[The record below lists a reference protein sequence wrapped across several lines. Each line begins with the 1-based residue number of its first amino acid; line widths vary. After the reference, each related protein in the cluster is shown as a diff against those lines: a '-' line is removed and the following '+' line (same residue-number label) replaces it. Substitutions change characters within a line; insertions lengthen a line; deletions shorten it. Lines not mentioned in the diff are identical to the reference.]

1 MVELLVAS
9 GMPKPAA
16 GLVTELLT
24 RLDAALAKHHPNLH
38 RRLNKGASAA
48 GLAKL
53 EKVAGARLPEAFAA
67 FLRWHDGAPS
77 EIRLLDGMCWLDAK
91 RCASTKAMMDSIVT
105 DGHYASWVEDE
116 WWSTGWV
123 PFADDESGYGNL
135 VVDLRGSFGGTPGQV
150 LRAAAKDGYRAILAP
165 SFAAWLES
173 FTQIAEKD
181 LFERDSYDELTLRFG
196 SAADAVFKKRK
207 GYPRVTEP
215 RPVDVAF
222 DSGPSEQP
230 NVRECWPQDVPTS
243 ARWLTSGDKH
253 WLIALA
259 GKTVS
264 TWTGTSASSL
274 ARQDSKAK
282 NEDAAST
289 AFDQALRKK
298 LSAGFIFGVPSAS
311 TAKRGDLVCALDIGD
326 GSNAEFIDVSPDGR
340 TLALA
345 SILRDAKGARL
356 SLVEIETG
364 RRRELHRFEPGG
376 RQTFV
381 HRIAFDSA
389 GARLFVQLNA
399 QLWQV
404 AISSGATKLLADIE
418 SPRQTSELFNPHVS
432 RFDIDAKRERM
443 LVLDH
448 AGIHVYE
455 LAAAGLG
462 ERRLKIP
469 VKRGTSEY
477 RELALSPSGKLLAA
491 VHRSRAHIYGHD
503 DAAHDTTN
511 EIQIWSVDEAKLLR
525 GLPYGDDDYIRG
537 LGVSPDD
544 RLLLVGDY
552 RNVKARD
559 IVTGERRFSREGRE
573 WAYSP
578 DGSQLALGRCG
589 TRIEVRSSKT
599 GRKSWATDPTRLW
612 ATPYA
617 EIQDIQRLGF
627 SADGRRLFEGGGSG
641 RVYVWAV

>member
-1 MVELLVAS
+1 MA
-9 GMPKPAA
+9 KAA
-16 GLVTELLT
+16 VGSVTELLT
-24 RLDAALAKHHPNLH
+24 RLDAALAKHHPKLQ

-48 GLAKL
+48 ALAKL
-53 EKVAGARLPEAFAA
+53 EKVAGARLPEAFTA

-91 RCASTKAMMDSIVT
+91 RCASIKAMMDGIIAE
-105 DGHYASWVEDE
+105 GHYASWAEDE

-123 PFADDESGYGNL
+123 PFADDESGYGSL

-150 LRAAAKDGYRAILAP
+150 LRAAAKDGYRAIVAP

-173 FTQIAEKD
+173 FTHIAEKD
-181 LFERDSYDELTLRFG
+181 LFECDADDETTLLFG
-196 SAADAVFKKRK
+196 SAAEAVFAKRK
-207 GYPRVTEP
+207 GYPRVAEP
-215 RPVDVAF
+215 RPVQVVF
-222 DSGPSEQP
+222 DAGPSEAS
-230 NVRECWPQDVPTS
+230 NVRARWPEDVPTS
-243 ARWLTSGDKH
+243 ARWLTCGDKH

-264 TWTGTSASSL
+264 TWTGTSASEL

-311 TAKRGDLVCALDIGD
+311 TAKRGELVCALDVGD
-326 GSNAEFIDVSPDGR
+326 GSNAEFIDVSPDGQS
-340 TLALA
+340 LALA
-345 SILRDAKGARL
+345 SMFNDAQGARL

-364 RRRELHRFEPGG
+364 RRRELHRFEAGG

-399 QLWQV
+399 QLWQIAV
-404 AISSGATKLLADIE
+404 ADGAAKLLADIE

-443 LVLDH
+443 LVIDH

-455 LAAAGLG
+455 LSAAGLG
-462 ERRLKIP
+462 KRRLKIP

-491 VHRSRAHIYGHD
+491 VRRSRARIYGHD
-503 DAAHDTTN
+503 DAKQDKTN

-525 GLPYGDDDYIRG
+525 SLPYGDDDYIRG
-537 LGVSPDD
+537 FGVSPDD

-559 IVTGERRFSREGRE
+559 IVTGKRRFAREGRE
-573 WAYSP
+573 WAYCP
-578 DGSQLALGRCG
+578 DGSQLALGRRG
-589 TRIEVRSSKT
+589 TEIELRSSKT
-599 GRKSWATDPTRLW
+599 GRKSWATDETRLW
-612 ATPYA
+612 AKPYA

-641 RVYVWAV
+641 RVYVWAIEQPT

>member
-1 MVELLVAS
+1 VLVGS
-9 GMPKPAA
+9 GMAKAAA
-16 GLVTELLT
+16 GPITDLLT
-24 RLDAALAKHHPNLH
+24 RLDAALAKHHPKLQ

-48 GLAKL
+48 ALAKL
-53 EKVAGARLPEAFAA
+53 EKVAGARLPEAFTA

-91 RCASTKAMMDSIVT
+91 RCASIKAMMDSIIA
-105 DGHYASWVEDE
+105 DGHYASWAEDE

-165 SFAAWLES
+165 SFEAWLES

-181 LFERDSYDELTLRFG
+181 LFECDSDDESTLRFG
-196 SAADAVFKKRK
+196 SAAEAVFKKRK

-215 RPVDVAF
+215 RPVEVVF
-222 DSGPSEQP
+222 DAGPSEAP
-230 NVRECWPQDVPTS
+230 NVRARWPEDVPTS

-264 TWTGTSASSL
+264 TWAGASAIKL

-311 TAKRGDLVCALDIGD
+311 TAKRGDLVCALDVGD

-345 SILRDAKGARL
+345 SIFRDAQGARL

-364 RRRELHRFEPGG
+364 RRRELHRFETGG

-389 GARLFVQLNA
+389 GTRLFVQLSA
-399 QLWQV
+399 QLWQI
-404 AISSGATKLLADIE
+404 AISDGATKLLADIE

-462 ERRLKIP
+462 KRRLKIP

-491 VHRSRAHIYGHD
+491 VHRSRARIYGHD
-503 DAAHDTTN
+503 DAEHDTTN
-511 EIQIWSVDEAKLLR
+511 EIQIWSVDDAKLLR
-525 GLPYGDDDYIRG
+525 SLPYGNDEYIRG
-537 LGVSPDD
+537 FGVSPDD

-559 IVTGERRFSREGRE
+559 IVTGERRFTREGRE

-578 DGSQLALGRCG
+578 DGSQLALGRRG
-589 TRIEVRSSKT
+589 TQIEVRSSKT